1 MSKVPV
7 VIFFMFFHL
16 VTFSQQLP
24 QFRQIMS
31 GSVLYNPAAMTM
43 NKQSNVSM
51 LARWQMLGF
60 GNEPRTISA
69 FGHVMI
75 KKKVKI
81 TFNPGSRIQR
91 EYTPLQKKRQI
102 ILQHFVGGQVI
113 SDKYGAFNYL
123 DASGNYAVNIPL
135 GTYWK
140 LGLGARIGLR
150 NHVFSPSQASVLNLT
165 DAQLPYAGGDNTYD
179 QYLQNGTQSLTASG
193 SFGTVLHSKY
203 AFVSLAVQHGNIS
216 NLVLNK
222 SNFFNQQLHWNAMAG
237 YTFDIANGLDLKTIV
252 HVKRMMQGPISVE
265 TSAIALI
272 NFIFWGGINY
282 QYNSSAGIIAGMDV
296 SDNLKIGYSFD
307 FSTNRINR
315 FSNGGHEIYLSY
327 GF

>member
-1 MSKVPV
+1 MNRISVLIF
-7 VIFFMFFHL
+7 VISFRL

-69 FGHVMI
+69 FGHTMI
-75 KKKVKI
+75 KHKIKV

-91 EYTPLQKKRQI
+91 DYSPLQKKRQI
-102 ILQHFVGGQVI
+102 ILQHFLGGQVI
-113 SDKYGAFNYL
+113 SDKYGAFNSL

-135 GTYWK
+135 GMYWK
-140 LGLGARIGLR
+140 LGVGARIGIR
-150 NHVFSPSQASVLNLT
+150 NHIFSPSQASVLNLT
-165 DAQLPYAGGDNTYD
+165 NVQLPYAGGDNTYD
-179 QYLQNGTQSLTASG
+179 QYLQYGTQSLTASG

-203 AFVSLAVQHGNIS
+203 AFVSLAVQHGNLS
-216 NLVLNK
+216 NLVLNQT
-222 SNFFNQQLHWNAMAG
+222 NFFNQQLHWSAMGG
-237 YTFDIANGLDLKTIV
+237 YTFGISNGLDLKTIV
-252 HVKRMMQGPISVE
+252 HIKQMIKGPVSIE
-265 TSAIALI
+265 ASAITLI
-272 NFIFWGGINY
+272 NFIFWAGINY